1 MPYSITDVLPSPGY
15 RAELHLHSCWSLLD
29 GASSIDELVLRASD
43 LGYTALALT
52 DHDGLYGSMEFAQI
66 AKSFGIRAITGAE
79 VTLENGHHLTLL
91 AATSEGYG
99 NLCRLI
105 SSAHLSNE
113 RKDPRLSF
121 DMLAKHTRGLI
132 ALSGCKRG
140 EVPALVA
147 AGELDAAAAALRR
160 YVAWFGAENFYI
172 ELQQNLAH
180 GDTERC
186 RRLVALARSH
196 GLRYVATNDVHYH
209 ERDRHRLQDVMVA
222 IRHRSTLEA
231 SHRERREN
239 SEYHVKSPEE
249 MAELFSEW
257 PEALTESSRI
267 AERCTFDLAA
277 DLDYRFP
284 DYATPDGSTADE
296 YLEKICRQAARERY
310 TLIGGTLPKAVEE
323 RLAEELRLVRK
334 HRLSGFFLIYKDLLD
349 LSREVAAEVRGK
361 HSARGKA
368 GLPPGRGRGSSVS
381 SILCYLI
388 GLSHVD
394 PIKYNLFL
402 GRFLS
407 DEIASV
413 PDIDLDFP
421 RDIREQLMLRVY
433 ERFGHEHAALV
444 ASFPTYKLRS
454 AIRDVGKAL
463 GIAESE
469 LDRLARR
476 AGWGSGADVGAEMAR
491 YEEYAGRTGAPIWRD
506 LIELSGQISGF
517 PRHLSQHVGGMV
529 ISTKPMVE
537 LVPVERS
544 AMEGRFICQWD
555 KDSVDDA
562 RFIKIDFLALGMLSL
577 VEECSDLIAE
587 QHGKV
592 EDLSRIDFND
602 PAVYDMICE
611 ADTVGVFQIESRAQ
625 MQMLPRTRPRSLDDL
640 TVQVAII
647 RPGPVVG
654 GAVNPYVRH
663 RQAQLADPGF
673 KPPFDHPSLEP
684 VLEETLGVILYQEQV
699 LQAAI
704 AVAGFTEGQA
714 EALRRAMS
722 RKRSRDNMARFWEL
736 FRDGAMAR
744 GVSDDTART
753 VFDKIIAF
761 AEFGFPKSHA
771 AAFAILAYQS
781 AWLRRYYPT
790 EFTCALLNAQPM
802 GFYPPH
808 VLVHDARR
816 HGVNVLPPDI
826 NASSA
831 FCTVEG
837 DALRIGFGYV
847 QAIGESTARAIAAE
861 RTRNGDY
868 RSLADFVRRMNLI
881 PADAVVRRADDGVWR
896 IEDGSESSIL
906 HPPSSIF
913 INDGDALP
921 EQNLFKHL
929 RDAPPDLRWGSRSGP
944 PPPHPVV
951 KQEGIENLVQ
961 IGAFDAFGMNRREL
975 LWQLGLLYRP
985 PSAQL
990 ALPMP
995 VDQDLTQLRDLDAWE
1010 RMAAD
1015 YNLLSLSTTYH
1026 PMMLLRPSLGESLPS
1041 LRHLEHMP
1049 DGTRVRVPGMVVCR
1063 QQPGTAKG
1071 FVFLLLEDE
1080 YGMLN
1085 VIVPPWLHERQ
1096 RAEVRG
1102 EPFVIVEGELQRR
1115 ENTVNLLAERFH
1127 ILPVP
1132 SSMRPPQSH
1141 NFG

>member
-1 MPYSITDVLPSPGY
+1 MPDSTPAPNRY

-29 GASSIDELVLRASD
+29 GASSTDEIIMQARA
-43 LGYTALALT
+43 LGYEALALT
-52 DHDGLYGSMEFAQI
+52 DHDGLYGSMEFAQA
-66 AKSFGIRAITGAE
+66 AKAFGIKPITGTE

-91 AATSEGYG
+91 AETTEGYG
-99 NLCRLI
+99 NLCRLL
-105 SSAHLSNE
+105 STAHLADE
-113 RKDPRLSF
+113 RKDPHLSL
-121 DMLAKHTRGLI
+121 DALAQHTRGLI

-147 AGELDAAAAALRR
+147 SGDLATAEAALLR
-160 YVAWFGAENFYI
+160 YIDWFGRDNFYI
-172 ELQQNLAH
+172 ELQHNLVY

-186 RRLVALARSH
+186 RRLVELARAH

-209 ERDRHRLQDVMVA
+209 ERERHRLQDVMVA
-222 IRHRSTLEA
+222 IRNRSTLEA

-239 SEYHVKSPEE
+239 SEYYLKSPQE
-249 MAELFSEW
+249 MAELFAEW
-257 PEALTESSRI
+257 PEALGESTRI
-267 AERCTFDLAA
+267 AERCTFDLTQ

-284 DYATPDGSTADE
+284 DYETPDNSTADE
-296 YLEKICRQAARERY
+296 YLETVCREAARERY
-310 TLIGGTLPKAVEE
+310 ALVNGRIPDAVEE
-323 RLAEELRLVRK
+323 RLQEELRLVRK
-334 HRLSGFFLIYKDLLD
+334 HGLSGFFLIYRDLLE
-349 LSREVAAEVRGK
+349 LSREVAADVRGK

-394 PIKYNLFL
+394 PIKYGLFL
-402 GRFLS
+402 GRFLNE
-407 DEIASV
+407 EIASV

-421 RDIREQLMLRVY
+421 RDIRAELILRVY
-433 ERFGHEHAALV
+433 EEFGNEHAALV

-463 GIAESE
+463 GIADSE
-469 LDRLARR
+469 LDRLAKR
-476 AGWGSGADVGAEMAR
+476 AGWGSGADIAAEMQR
-491 YEEYAGRTGAPIWRD
+491 YPEYAGKVDAPIWRD
-506 LIELSGQISGF
+506 LIELSEQISGF

-529 ISTKPMVE
+529 ISTKPIVE
-537 LVPVERS
+537 LVPVERA

-555 KDSVDDA
+555 KDSIDDA

-587 QHGKV
+587 QHGKI

-625 MQMLPRTRPRSLDDL
+625 MQMLPRTRPRTIEDL

-647 RPGPVVG
+647 RPGPIVG

-663 RQAQLADPGF
+663 RQAQLADPSF

-684 VLEETLGVILYQEQV
+684 VLSDTLGVILYQEQV

-714 EALRRAMS
+714 EQLRRAMS
-722 RKRSRDNMARFWEL
+722 RKRSRDNMARFFEM
-736 FRDGAMAR
+736 FREGALAN
-744 GVSDDTART
+744 GVSEDVAKI
-753 VFDKIIAF
+753 VFEKIIAF
-761 AEFGFPKSHA
+761 AEFGFPKSHS
-771 AAFAILAYQS
+771 AAFAFLAYQS
-781 AWLRRYYPT
+781 AWLRRYYTT

-808 VLVHDARR
+808 VLVHDAKR
-816 HGVNVLPPDI
+816 HGVTVLPPDV
-826 NASSA
+826 NASGA
-831 FCTVEG
+831 TCTVEEN
-837 DALRIGFGYV
+837 ALRVGFGYV
-847 QAIGESTARAIAAE
+847 KGIGEDTAKAIAAE
-861 RTRNGDY
+861 RARNGDFA
-868 RSLADFVRRMNLI
+868 SLADFVRRTGR
-881 PADAVVRRADDGVWR
+881 ADADTGASANVREEA
-896 IEDGSESSIL
+896 
-906 HPPSSIF
+906 
-913 INDGDALP
+913 
-921 EQNLFKHL
+921 
-929 RDAPPDLRWGSRSGP
+929 
-944 PPPHPVV
+944 
-951 KQEGIENLVQ
+951 IENMVQ
-961 IGAFDAFGMNRREL
+961 VGAFDAFGLNRREL

-990 ALPMP
+990 ALPVP
-995 VDQDLTQLRDLDAWE
+995 VEQDGARLDDLTRWE

-1015 YNLLSLSTTYH
+1015 YNLLSLSPSYH
-1026 PMMLLRPSLGESLPS
+1026 PMLLLRPGIGEALPS
-1041 LRHLEHMP
+1041 IKHLEHMP
-1049 DGTRVRVPGMVVCR
+1049 DGAKVRVPGMVVCR

-1085 VIVPPWLHERQ
+1085 IIVPPWLHDRER
-1096 RAEVRG
+1096 AMVRG
-1102 EPFVIVEGELQRR
+1102 EPFVIVTGELQRK
-1115 ENTVNLLAERFH
+1115 EGLTNLLANHFDT
-1127 ILPVP
+1127 LPLP
-1132 SSMRPPQSH
+1132 HNMHAPESH

>member
-1 MPYSITDVLPSPGY
+1 MSYSITDAPHASGY
-15 RAELHLHSCWSLLD
+15 RAELHQHSCWSLLD
-29 GASSIDELVLRASD
+29 GASTPDELILRAKD
-43 LGYTALALT
+43 LGYDALALT
-52 DHDGLYGSMEFAQI
+52 DHDGLYGSMEFAQA
-66 AKSFGIRAITGAE
+66 AKAFGIRAVTGAE
-79 VTLENGHHLTLL
+79 LTLENDHHITLL
-91 AATSEGYG
+91 AETSEGYG
-99 NLCRLI
+99 NLCRLL
-105 SSAHLSNE
+105 STAHLSGE
-113 RKDPRLSF
+113 RKEPRLPV
-121 DMLAKHTRGLI
+121 DALPKHARGLI
-132 ALSGCKRG
+132 ALTGCKRG

-147 AGELDAAAAALRR
+147 KGDLDAADAALRR
-160 YVAWFGAENFYI
+160 YIDWFGRENVYV

-186 RRLVALARSH
+186 RHLVALARTH
-196 GLRYVATNDVHYH
+196 HLRYVATNDVHYH
-209 ERDRHRLQDVMVA
+209 ERSRHRLQDVMVA

-239 SEYHVKSPEE
+239 SEYYLKSPAE
-249 MAELFSEW
+249 MADLFAEW
-257 PEALTESSRI
+257 PEALVESSRI
-267 AERCTFDLAA
+267 AERCTFDLAT
-277 DLDYRFP
+277 DLNYHFP
-284 DYATPDGSTADE
+284 DYDAPDGTSADE
-296 YLEKICRQAARERY
+296 YLETVCRHAARERY
-310 TLIGGTLPKAVEE
+310 TFVGDALPQAVEE
-323 RLAEELRLVRK
+323 RLQEELRLVRK
-334 HRLSGFFLIYKDLLD
+334 HGLSGFFLIYKDLLD
-349 LSREVAAEVRGK
+349 LSRQVAAEVRGQ

-421 RDIREQLMLRVY
+421 RDIREQLILRVY
-433 ERFGHEHAALV
+433 ERFGREHAALV

-469 LDRLARR
+469 LDRLAKR
-476 AGWGSGADVGAEMAR
+476 AGWGSGADVGVEMTR
-491 YEEYAGRTGAPIWRD
+491 YPEYAGRTDAPIWRD
-506 LIELSGQISGF
+506 LIELSEQISGF

-529 ISTKPMVE
+529 ISTKPIVE
-537 LVPVERS
+537 LVPVERA

-592 EDLSRIDFND
+592 EDLSRINFHD
-602 PAVYDMICE
+602 PEVYDMICQ

-625 MQMLPRTRPRSLDDL
+625 MQMLPRTRPRSLEDL

-647 RPGPVVG
+647 RPGPIVG
-654 GAVNPYVRH
+654 GAVNPYVKH
-663 RQAQLADPGF
+663 RQAQLIDPDF

-684 VLEETLGVILYQEQV
+684 VLTETLGVILYQEQV

-722 RKRSRDNMARFWEL
+722 RKRSRENMTRFWEL
-736 FRDGAMAR
+736 FRDGAVAR
-744 GVSDDTART
+744 GASEDIAKT
-753 VFDKIIAF
+753 VFEKIIAF
-761 AEFGFPKSHA
+761 AEFGFPKSHS

-790 EFTCALLNAQPM
+790 EFNCALLNSQPM

-808 VLVHDARR
+808 VLVHDAKR
-816 HGVNVLPPDI
+816 HGVTVLPPEI
-826 NASSA
+826 NASGA
-831 FCTVEG
+831 ECTVEE

-847 QAIGESTARAIAAE
+847 QSIGADTAKAIAAE
-861 RTRNGDY
+861 RIRNGAY
-868 RSLADFVRRMNLI
+868 RSLANFVRRMNI
-881 PADAVVRRADDGVWR
+881 VPANDATVGAQHAAPATPRVFASVQPRATNFRWDKRRPASTEHPLVR
-896 IEDGSESSIL
+896 EES
-906 HPPSSIF
+906 
-913 INDGDALP
+913 
-921 EQNLFKHL
+921 
-929 RDAPPDLRWGSRSGP
+929 
-944 PPPHPVV
+944 
-951 KQEGIENLVQ
+951 IENLIQ
-961 IGAFDAFGMNRREL
+961 TGAFDAFGLNRREL

-985 PSAQL
+985 PTTQL

-995 VDQDLTQLRDLDAWE
+995 IEQDLAALRDFDTWE

-1015 YNLLSLSTTYH
+1015 YNLLSLSPSYH
-1026 PMMLLRPSLGESLPS
+1026 PMTLLRPSLGESMPS
-1041 LRHLEHMP
+1041 LRHLERMP
-1049 DGTRVRVPGMVVCR
+1049 DGERVRVPGMVVCR

-1080 YGMLN
+1080 YGMVN

-1096 RAEVRG
+1096 RALVRG
-1102 EPFVIVEGELQRR
+1102 EAFVIIEGELQRK

-1127 ILPVP
+1127 KLPVP
-1132 SSMRPPQSH
+1132 ASMQPPESH

>member
-1 MPYSITDVLPSPGY
+1 MPFSITDTLSPGY

-29 GASSIDELVLRASD
+29 GSSSPDELILRAKD
-43 LGYTALALT
+43 LGYEALALT
-52 DHDGLYGSMEFAQI
+52 DHDGLYGSMEFAQA
-66 AKSFGIRAITGAE
+66 AKAFGIRAITGAE
-79 VTLENGHHLTLL
+79 LTLEDGHHVTLL
-91 AATSEGYG
+91 AETSEGYG
-99 NLCRLI
+99 NLCRMI
-105 SSAHLSNE
+105 SMAHLSGE
-113 RKDPRLSF
+113 RKEPHLPLEA
-121 DMLAKHTRGLI
+121 LAQHARGLI
-132 ALSGCKRG
+132 ALTGCKRG
-140 EVPALVA
+140 EVPSLVA
-147 AGELDAAAAALRR
+147 GGDLEGAADVLDR
-160 YVAWFGAENFYI
+160 YIGWFGRENVYV
-172 ELQQNLAH
+172 ELQQNLVH

-186 RRLVALARSH
+186 RRLAGLARAH
-196 GLRYVATNDVHYH
+196 GVRYVATNDVHYH

-222 IRHRSTLEA
+222 IRNRSTLEA

-239 SEYHVKSPEE
+239 SEYYLKSPEE
-249 MAELFSEW
+249 MAELFAEW
-257 PEALTESSRI
+257 PEALEEASRV
-267 AERCTFDLAA
+267 AARCGFDLAT

-284 DYATPDGSTADE
+284 DYDTPDGSSADE
-296 YLEKICRQAARERY
+296 YLETVCRSAARERY
-310 TLIGGTLPKAVEE
+310 AFIGDALPQAVEE
-323 RLAEELRLVRK
+323 RLQEELRLVRK
-334 HRLSGFFLIYKDLLD
+334 HGLSGFFLIYKDLLD
-349 LSREVAAEVRGK
+349 LSREVAADVRGQ

-421 RDIREQLMLRVY
+421 RDIREQLILRVY
-433 ERFGHEHAALV
+433 ERFGREHAALV

-454 AIRDVGKAL
+454 AIREVGKAL

-469 LDRLARR
+469 LDRLAKR
-476 AGWGSGADVGAEMAR
+476 AGWGSGADVGTEMTR
-491 YEEYAGRTGAPIWRD
+491 YPEYANRTDAPIWRD
-506 LIELSGQISGF
+506 LIELSEQISGF

-529 ISTKPMVE
+529 ISTKPIVE
-537 LVPVERS
+537 LVPVERA
-544 AMEGRFICQWD
+544 AMEGRYLCQWD

-602 PAVYDMICE
+602 PEVYDMICE

-647 RPGPVVG
+647 RPGPIVG
-654 GAVNPYVRH
+654 GAVNPYVKH
-663 RQAQLADPGF
+663 RQAQLIDPNF

-684 VLEETLGVILYQEQV
+684 VLSETLGVILYQEQV

-722 RKRSRDNMARFWEL
+722 RKRSRENMTRFWEL
-736 FRDGAMAR
+736 FRDGAVAR
-744 GVSDDTART
+744 GVGEDVAKT
-753 VFDKIIAF
+753 VFEKIIAF
-761 AEFGFPKSHA
+761 AEFGFPKSHS

-790 EFTCALLNAQPM
+790 AFNCALLNAQPM

-808 VLVHDARR
+808 VLVHDAKR
-816 HGVNVLPPDI
+816 HGVTVLPPEI
-826 NASSA
+826 NASGA
-831 FCTVEG
+831 ECTVED

-847 QAIGESTARAIAAE
+847 QSIGADTAKAITAE
-861 RTRNGDY
+861 RVRNGTY
-868 RSLADFVRRMNLI
+868 RSLADFVRRMNLVPDDSWRASEAEGGGWMVEGGAPRVFASVQPRAVKFRWDKRR
-881 PADAVVRRADDGVWR
+881 PASTEHPLVREEA
-896 IEDGSESSIL
+896 
-906 HPPSSIF
+906 
-913 INDGDALP
+913 
-921 EQNLFKHL
+921 
-929 RDAPPDLRWGSRSGP
+929 
-944 PPPHPVV
+944 
-951 KQEGIENLVQ
+951 IENLIQ
-961 IGAFDAFGMNRREL
+961 TGAFDTFGLNRREL

-985 PSAQL
+985 PSTQL
-990 ALPMP
+990 SLPMP
-995 VDQDLTQLRDLDAWE
+995 IEQDFAPLRDLDTWE

-1015 YNLLSLSTTYH
+1015 YNLLSLSPSYH
-1026 PMMLLRPSLGESLPS
+1026 PMALMRPGLGESMPS
-1041 LRHLEHMP
+1041 LRHLERMP
-1049 DGTRVRVPGMVVCR
+1049 DGERVRVPGMVVCR

-1080 YGMLN
+1080 YGMVN

-1096 RAEVRG
+1096 RALVRG
-1102 EPFVIVEGELQRR
+1102 EPFVIIEGELQRK

-1127 ILPVP
+1127 KLPVP
-1132 SSMRPPQSH
+1132 STMQPPASH

>member
-1 MPYSITDVLPSPGY
+1 MPFSITDTFSSGY

-29 GASSIDELVLRASD
+29 GASSPDELILRAKD
-43 LGYTALALT
+43 LGYEALALT
-52 DHDGLYGSMEFAQI
+52 DHDGLYGSMEFAQA
-66 AKSFGIRAITGAE
+66 AKAFGIRAITGAE
-79 VTLENGHHLTLL
+79 LTLEGGHHITLL
-91 AATSEGYG
+91 AETSEGYG
-99 NLCRLI
+99 NLCRLV
-105 SSAHLSNE
+105 STAHLSGE
-113 RKDPRLSF
+113 RKDPHLPL
-121 DMLAKHTRGLI
+121 DVMAQHARGLI
-132 ALSGCKRG
+132 ALTGCKRG
-140 EVPALVA
+140 EVPSLVA
-147 AGELDAAAAALRR
+147 TGDLKSAAAALER
-160 YVAWFGAENFYI
+160 YIGWFGRENVYI

-186 RRLVALARSH
+186 RRLVALARAH
-196 GLRYVATNDVHYH
+196 NVRYVATNDVHYH

-222 IRHRSTLEA
+222 IRNRSTLEA

-239 SEYHVKSPEE
+239 SEYYLKPPEE
-249 MAELFSEW
+249 MAELFAAW
-257 PEALTESSRI
+257 PEALEEASRI
-267 AERCTFDLAA
+267 AARCTFDLAT

-284 DYATPDGSTADE
+284 DYGTPDGSSADE
-296 YLEKICRQAARERY
+296 YLETVCRRAARERY
-310 TLIGGTLPKAVEE
+310 AFIGDALPQAVEE
-323 RLAEELRLVRK
+323 RLQEELRLVRK
-334 HRLSGFFLIYKDLLD
+334 HGLSGFFLIYKDLLD
-349 LSREVAAEVRGK
+349 LSREVAADVRGQ

-421 RDIREQLMLRVY
+421 RDTREQLILRVY
-433 ERFGHEHAALV
+433 ERFGREHAALV

-469 LDRLARR
+469 LDRLAKR
-476 AGWGSGADVGAEMAR
+476 AGWGSGADVGEEMAR
-491 YEEYAGRTGAPIWRD
+491 YPEYAGRTDAPIWRD
-506 LIELSGQISGF
+506 LIELSEQISGF

-529 ISTKPMVE
+529 ISTKPIVE
-537 LVPVERS
+537 LVPVERA
-544 AMEGRFICQWD
+544 AMEGRYLCQWD

-602 PAVYDMICE
+602 PEVYDMICE

-647 RPGPVVG
+647 RPGPIVG
-654 GAVNPYVRH
+654 GAVNPYVKH
-663 RQAQLADPGF
+663 RQAQLIDPDF

-684 VLEETLGVILYQEQV
+684 VLSETLGVILYQEQV

-722 RKRSRDNMARFWEL
+722 RKRSRENMTRFWEL
-736 FRDGAMAR
+736 FRDGAASR
-744 GVSDDTART
+744 GVSEDIAKT
-753 VFDKIIAF
+753 VFEKIIAF
-761 AEFGFPKSHA
+761 AEFGFPKSHS

-790 EFTCALLNAQPM
+790 EFNCALLNAQPM

-808 VLVHDARR
+808 VLVHDAKR
-816 HGVNVLPPDI
+816 HGVTVLPPEI
-826 NASSA
+826 NASGA
-831 FCTVEG
+831 ECTVED
-837 DALRIGFGYV
+837 DAMRIGFGYV
-847 QAIGESTARAIAAE
+847 QSIGADTAKAIAAE
-861 RTRNGDY
+861 RVRNGEY
-868 RSLADFVRRMNLI
+868 RSLADFVRRMNLVPDERWRTARAEGDGWVAEDSAPRVFASVQPRATKFRWDKRR
-881 PADAVVRRADDGVWR
+881 PAST
-896 IEDGSESSIL
+896 E
-906 HPPSSIF
+906 HP
-913 INDGDALP
+913 L
-921 EQNLFKHL
+921 
-929 RDAPPDLRWGSRSGP
+929 
-944 PPPHPVV
+944 V
-951 KQEGIENLVQ
+951 KEEAIENLIQ
-961 IGAFDAFGMNRREL
+961 TGAFDAFGLNRREL

-985 PSAQL
+985 PSTQL
-990 ALPMP
+990 SLPMP
-995 VDQDLTQLRDLDAWE
+995 IEQDFAPLRDLDTWE

-1015 YNLLSLSTTYH
+1015 YNLLSLSPSYH
-1026 PMMLLRPSLGESLPS
+1026 PMALMRPSIGEGMPS
-1041 LRHLEHMP
+1041 LRNLERMP
-1049 DGTRVRVPGMVVCR
+1049 DGERVRVPGMVVCR

-1080 YGMLN
+1080 YGMVN

-1096 RAEVRG
+1096 RALVRG
-1102 EPFVIVEGELQRR
+1102 EAFVIIEGELQRK
-1115 ENTVNLLAERFH
+1115 ENTVNVLAERFH
-1127 ILPVP
+1127 KLPVP
-1132 SSMRPPQSH
+1132 STMQPPASH